1 MIKGKIMNNRVKST
15 RTITF
20 DCTDELFEKWFQAR
34 NQTGMR
40 GYEVGRIM
48 VSDFIENHNIR
59 IQPKRNAEDISKEH
73 IDQYI
78 QKMVEKK
85 LEELLK

>member
-1 MIKGKIMNNRVKST
+1 MNNRVKST

-34 NQTGMR
+34 NQTGLK
-40 GYEVGRIM
+40 GYEVGEKM
-48 VSDFIENHNIR
+48 VNDFIGNYNIK
-59 IQPKRNAEDISKEH
+59 IQQKRNAENISKEH